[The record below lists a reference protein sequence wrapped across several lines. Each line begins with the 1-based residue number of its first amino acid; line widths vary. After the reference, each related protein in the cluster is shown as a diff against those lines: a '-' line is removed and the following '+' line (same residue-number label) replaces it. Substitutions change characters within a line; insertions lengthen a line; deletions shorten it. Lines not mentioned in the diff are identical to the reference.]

1 MSTIQYDFNQPK
13 GFGLEYAGPDGSPH
27 EPVMI
32 HSAKFGSLE
41 RFYGVLVEHYAGA
54 FPPWLAPVQ
63 VAGIPVAER
72 HLDFLDEVATRMRA
86 RGIRVEV
93 DYSDERMQK
102 KIRNAQLQKVPYM
115 LLVGDRDLEAGTV
128 SFRFRDGE
136 QANGLSV
143 DEAIEQVV
151 KAVEDKAQV

>member
-1 MSTIQYDFNQPK
+1 
-13 GFGLEYAGPDGSPH
+13 
-27 EPVMI
+27 
-32 HSAKFGSLE
+32 
-41 RFYGVLVEHYAGA
+41 
-54 FPPWLAPVQ
+54 VQ
-63 VAGIPVAER
+63 VVGIPVAER
-72 HLDFLDEVATRMRA
+72 HLDFLDEVAARMRK

-136 QANGLSV
+136 QANGLTV

-151 KAVEDKAQV
+151 KAVEDRAQM

>member
-1 MSTIQYDFNQPK
+1 
-13 GFGLEYAGPDGSPH
+13 
-27 EPVMI
+27 
-32 HSAKFGSLE
+32 
-41 RFYGVLVEHYAGA
+41 
-54 FPPWLAPVQ
+54 
-63 VAGIPVAER
+63 
-72 HLDFLDEVATRMRA
+72 MRA
-86 RGIRVEV
+86 RGLRVEI

-151 KAVEDKAQV
+151 KAAEDRAQV